1 MRLLLIGVFRRVRLW
16 RLMSPLNPT
25 LDGVLHEMKDVEI
38 PEDNSLDTQNPGKP
52 DGIVPK
58 DDLWS
63 ERPFNDQVEETV

>member
-1 MRLLLIGVFRRVRLW
+1 
-16 RLMSPLNPT
+16 MSPLNPT